1 MKKYALVEWT
11 NEADAG
17 SYSVVDSEWILGYT
31 PEMYLIEWRE
41 GQGKKKPPT
50 GGWPMGEAKILQT
63 SDKESELKKALH
75 DMTSK
80 KNQSELVVSGKRRR
94 IPKKR
99 LYESDDETDTD
110 VGGSS
115 GNEKRMRGA
124 KKAEESDVSSSSPSQ
139 RKAGQKRAP
148 NEDQTQT
155 DKEQEP
161 EVDKEEQDLE
171 AFHDTSSDKE
181 IDYSTDGMGTDGCP
195 HGDEMENGDEE
206 EEEEEEERSEGEEY
220 PPEYELSELEK
231 LRLEVRGL
239 RDEIMLLRHQVC
251 KELPKVHAIALKAL
265 GTHNNVRYSMDD
277 EDRKTDQRKTLS
289 RPVAKGAVGKG
300 RRRPVEI
307 KKTGVL
313 KKEAE
318 IFRQKVNFEK
328 VSGKPKVILSPTKL
342 VKNERVVPSSPT
354 KKQTTQNSDQVEIH
368 PGSGVFVDREAWDS
382 LNELDQPTAFAR
394 RLLPFVFSM
403 ETLLNSNLRGGKSTR
418 DSAAEPKNPLDPKR
432 VDAIYNAVYCKFPRV
447 RHCDIGQAINGRL
460 SNLRYQAM
468 KKTWAP
474 SFPSQLPTSLIL
486 RHNASCFQGES
497 T

>member
-115 GNEKRMRGA
+115 GNEKKRMRGA

-318 IFRQKVNFEK
+318 I
-328 VSGKPKVILSPTKL
+328 
-342 VKNERVVPSSPT
+342 
-354 KKQTTQNSDQVEIH
+354 VEIH

>member
-80 KNQSELVVSGKRRR
+80 KNPSELVVSGKRRR

-115 GNEKRMRGA
+115 GNEKKRMRGA

-161 EVDKEEQDLE
+161 EVDQEERDLE
-171 AFHDTSSDKE
+171 AFHDTSSDRE
-181 IDYSTDGMGTDGCP
+181 IEDSTDGMGTDGCP

-318 IFRQKVNFEK
+318 I
-328 VSGKPKVILSPTKL
+328 
-342 VKNERVVPSSPT
+342 
-354 KKQTTQNSDQVEIH
+354 VEIH